1 MQEKNARKTILFLS
15 EDAAASL
22 TVRRFPEAEIGLM
35 GPWKQNKATIDDGCL
50 VFIPNRPAFT
60 ADSYGL
66 QDVTG

>member
-22 TVRRFPEAEIGLM
+22 PVRRFPDAEIGLM
-35 GPWKQNKATIDDGCL
+35 VPWEQNKATIDDGCL
-50 VFIPNRPAFT
+50 VFIPNRPEFI
-60 ADSYGL
+60 ADSSGL